1 MDTIKPLRHHWTTR
15 SHGSETQGGLGRD
28 ITMRSAPP
36 NCPPRSFYEA
46 SSPTTATARS
56 GLGYCIYYKYTLRPP
71 LWIPLVL
78 GEVRSFRNLRD
89 DSRLFYPLDYH
100 ARGTRSSST
109 GSIWIFLRNAA
120 CYGFGARRA
129 RAADIRILAYRD
141 IAMGVKFDSEASWI
155 LDKDP

>member
-1 MDTIKPLRHHWTTR
+1 MDLRLKEDWAEILRCALRPLTAL
-15 SHGSETQGGLGRD
+15 LGVY
-28 ITMRSAPP
+28 
-36 NCPPRSFYEA
+36 YEA
-46 SSPTTATARS
+46 LSPTTATARS

-78 GEVRSFRNLRD
+78 GEVRSFWNLRD
-89 DSRLFYPLDYH
+89 SSRQFYPLDHH

-141 IAMGVKFDSEASWI
+141 IAMGVKFDSKASWI

>member
-1 MDTIKPLRHHWTTR
+1 MASGDVLYYAYRLSIFL
-15 SHGSETQGGLGRD
+15 
-28 ITMRSAPP
+28 APP
-36 NCPPRSFYEA
+36 LAKWRRPLTFYYDLLRVLASTSRVASTGTGGRYEA
-46 SSPTTATARS
+46 SRIFET
-56 GLGYCIYYKYTLRPP
+56 
-71 LWIPLVL
+71 VL
-78 GEVRSFRNLRD
+78 AVED
-89 DSRLFYPLDYH
+89 H

-141 IAMGVKFDSEASWI
+141 ITMGVKFDSKASWI

>member
-1 MDTIKPLRHHWTTR
+1 MEFIGLFIGGSTELVDDPVQSEPHLRQEPDR
-15 SHGSETQGGLGRD
+15 
-28 ITMRSAPP
+28 
-36 NCPPRSFYEA
+36 F
-46 SSPTTATARS
+46 
-56 GLGYCIYYKYTLRPP
+56 GLGYWIYYKYTLRPP

-78 GEVRSFRNLRD
+78 GEVRSFWNLRD
-89 DSRLFYPLDYH
+89 SSRQFYPLDYH